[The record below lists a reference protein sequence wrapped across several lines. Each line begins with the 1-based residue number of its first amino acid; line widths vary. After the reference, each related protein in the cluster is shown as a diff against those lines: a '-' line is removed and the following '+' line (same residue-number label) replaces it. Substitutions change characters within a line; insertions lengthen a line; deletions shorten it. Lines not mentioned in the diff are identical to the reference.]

1 MGLVVLI
8 GLVGLLVKPLIKW
21 NVSLTENTMA
31 TKALTET
38 IKDNETRNE
47 KEHGEIWE
55 SWTNTTKEY
64 LALNTNNQTAREKSR
79 AAFLCAKIENHIK
92 KNPPRLR
99 GILVAFSLALLVL
112 NC

>member
-1 MGLVVLI
+1 MSGELLGVLVVLI
-8 GLVGLLVKPLIKW
+8 GLVATLVKPLIRW

-55 SWTNTTKEY
+55 ELDATK
-64 LALNTNNQTAREKSR
+64 RIS
-79 AAFLCAKIENHIK
+79 CIEHQ
-92 KNPPRLR
+92 
-99 GILVAFSLALLVL
+99 
-112 NC
+112 